1 MSEKEILTVNANV
14 DITAASLQA
23 VVENVKKIASSG
35 EEGGYPLD
43 PADVVSE
50 MISRFLLE
58 KDFETFVKNTGNYQH
73 YSA

>member
-23 VVENVKKIASSG
+23 VVENVKKIASSE

-58 KDFETFVKNTGNYQH
+58 KDFEHFVKDAGNYPH
-73 YSA
+73 HPA

>member
-1 MSEKEILTVNANV
+1 MSEKEILTVNANA

-23 VVENVKKIASSG
+23 VVENVKKIASSEG
-35 EEGGYPLD
+35 EGGYPLD

-58 KDFETFVKNTGNYQH
+58 KDFENFVKDEGNYPSH
-73 YSA
+73 SA